1 MRLMSTSWSNAVQ
14 RAVTRIGS
22 NDRGGGVRT
31 VPTSTLA
38 PHSVTAPGVDATYAH
53 LAHARSTL
61 LPHEAKPTD
70 SPLSDRQ
77 TLTLRILQDVFG
89 MPGPEVYSSPRARIP
104 SVPEHKAP
112 APLPN
117 LGDILRVWATTRA
130 GQDPAAPQQ
139 TSAE

>member
-1 MRLMSTSWSNAVQ
+1 MSTSWSNAVQ

-53 LAHARSTL
+53 LAHARSAL

-89 MPGPEVYSSPRARIP
+89 MPGSEGTSSPVPQIP
-104 SVPEHKAP
+104 IFSDPKP
-112 APLPN
+112 ATVLPN
-117 LGDILRVWATTRA
+117 LGDLLRAWATTRA
-130 GQDPAAPQQ
+130 GQATAATPT
-139 TSAE
+139 TSGE